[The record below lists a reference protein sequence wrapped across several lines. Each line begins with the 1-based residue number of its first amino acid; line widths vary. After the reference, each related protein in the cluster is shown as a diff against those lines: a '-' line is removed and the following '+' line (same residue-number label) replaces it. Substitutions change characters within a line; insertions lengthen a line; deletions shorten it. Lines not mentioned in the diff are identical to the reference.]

1 MPTNAKYFAIGLV
14 CLLIGAS
21 GYWLYQDQQRPG
33 VEISIGRQGVS
44 IEQR

>member
-1 MPTNAKYFAIGLV
+1 MSTNATYLSIAIV
-14 CLLIGAS
+14 CLLLGA
-21 GYWLYQDQQRPG
+21 GGFWLYQDQQRSG